1 MLFHEV
7 IKETGITKKALL
19 YYEEKGLIEVL
30 RNENGYR

>member
-19 YYEEKGLIEVL
+19 YYEEKGLIEVFAQ
-30 RNENGYR
+30 